1 MQKGMIFNIQR
12 YSTEDGPGIRTTVF
26 FKGCPLRCLWCHNIE
41 SIKTH
46 PQIVWNHI
54 KCIACNECIKACPE
68 KAIIATKTEGLI
80 TDRTI
85 CKNCGRC
92 AEACPSGARELLGY
106 EIFVDDLVKEVL
118 KDKPFYDN
126 SNGGIT
132 ASGGEPTIQY
142 EFLLEFFK
150 KCKEGELHVA
160 LDTSGFLPWERL
172 EKILTNVDLVLYD
185 MKVIDEEKHEEYTG
199 VSNKIILE
207 NLKKVNDLDKEIWIR
222 VPIIPEFTANKNNI
236 QAIGELIK
244 DLKNISR
251 VDLLPFHKLGISKY
265 EKLDLEYAC
274 KDFEAPSE
282 EDMKSFKEIMD
293 NYHSNVKAGE

>member
-1 MQKGMIFNIQR
+1 MIFNIQR

-46 PQIVWNHI
+46 PQIVWNGI
-54 KCIACNECIKACPE
+54 KCIGCGECVKACPE
-68 KAIIATKTEGLI
+68 KAIVAAKEGLK
-80 TDRTI
+80 TNREI

-106 EIFVDDLVKEVL
+106 EISVDDLVKEVE

-150 KCKEGELHVA
+150 KCMERGLHVA
-160 LDTSGFLPWERL
+160 LDTSGFLKWERL
-172 EKILTNVDLVLYD
+172 EKIIENVDLILYD
-185 MKVIDEEKHEEYTG
+185 LKVIDEKKHEEYAG

-207 NLKKVNDLDKEIWIR
+207 NLKKLNDVNKEIWIR
-222 VPIIPEFTANKNNI
+222 IPIIPEYTANNENI
-236 QAIGELIK
+236 QQIGEVIK
-244 DLKNISR
+244 DLKSITR
-251 VDLLPFHKLGISKY
+251 VDMLPFHKLGISKY

-274 KDFEAPSE
+274 KDTEAPSE
-282 EDMKSFKEIMD
+282 EEMKEYKEIMD
-293 NYHSNVKAGE
+293 KYHSNVKAGG